1 MLHLAAKE
9 AGTTEQSSD
18 TTGQTST
25 SSRKRTSSL
34 ISPVVRLHVDHLR
47 LALILAVVIGVLL
60 LWRRMPAAALVIVLS
75 LVVSPLIV
83 VVVVA
88 LEHGEAY

>member
-1 MLHLAAKE
+1 MCSLRVCLIQLSTGITQCSESKSGKQRIYMLHLAAKE

-60 LWRRMPAAALVIVLS
+60 LC
-75 LVVSPLIV
+75 
-83 VVVVA
+83 
-88 LEHGEAY
+88 